1 MGYDISYHAI
11 GKDEI
16 SQWYFKPLK
25 LAQKGDFEAIAQI
38 AREAQADEFYV
49 EKYADGFRSALQY
62 GTQGIFNKTHG
73 FHLAVAQGYFREY
86 FYTRGT
92 AFSFLA
98 EQSSKFKSYI
108 SDWREVLPAEFLAEF
123 SGEIHNEIVENYCCG
138 AYLSAASVQKLL
150 RDYEADGEIKSAV
163 DEFYAQNLPVFLKA
177 LNLARELEV
186 GLLEATEVVEPN
198 PIDLN
203 RSESFSNLFN
213 CDPQGA
219 LIYAEIAAQQ
229 IGEAIG
235 CIKAVGGGTTDGEN
249 FTSRGEKRD
258 EKSSVSR
265 SANVKGGGSATEADG
280 GAMKVSSENSVPCSG
295 DTMEGDSENSTAE
308 DHKDATSA
316 GGEKSLF
323 GKIKGLFK

>member
-1 MGYDISYHAI
+1 MGYDVSYHAI

-38 AREAQADEFYV
+38 AREAGVDEFYA

-98 EQSSKFKSYI
+98 EQSFKFKPYI

-123 SGEIHNEIVENYCCG
+123 SGEIHNEIIENYYCG

-213 CDPQGA
+213 CDTQGA
-219 LIYAEIAAQQ
+219 LIYADIAAQQ
-229 IGEAIG
+229 IGEAMQRD
-235 CIKAVGGGTTDGEN
+235 KAVGGVRMVREN
-249 FTSRGEKRD
+249 FTSRG
-258 EKSSVSR
+258 
-265 SANVKGGGSATEADG
+265 ANATGGGSATEADG
-280 GAMKVSSENSVPCSG
+280 GSTVKASGENFVPCSG
-295 DTMEGDSENSTAE
+295 DTIEGGGENSAAE
-308 DHKDATSA
+308 DHKDETST

>member
-38 AREAQADEFYV
+38 AREAGMDEFYV

-73 FHLAVAQGYFREY
+73 FHIAVAQGYFREY

-163 DEFYAQNLPVFLKA
+163 DGFYAQNLPVFLKA

-213 CDPQGA
+213 CDTQGA
-219 LIYAEIAAQQ
+219 LIYADIAAQQ
-229 IGEAIG
+229 IGEAMQRD
-235 CIKAVGGGTTDGEN
+235 KAGGGDTTGGEN
-249 FTSRGEKRD
+249 FALRG
-258 EKSSVSR
+258 
-265 SANVKGGGSATEADG
+265 ANATGGGSVMKADG
-280 GAMKVSSENSVPCSG
+280 GAMKASSENSVPCSG
-295 DTMEGDSENSTAE
+295 DGMEGGSENSAAE

-323 GKIKGLFK
+323 DKIKGLFK

>member
-25 LAQKGDFEAIAQI
+25 LAQKGDFEAIAKI
-38 AREAQADEFYV
+38 AREAGMDEFYA

-73 FHLAVAQGYFREY
+73 FHIAVTQGYFREY

-98 EQSSKFKSYI
+98 AQSFKFKPYI
-108 SDWREVLPAEFLAEF
+108 SDWREVLPKEFLAEF

-138 AYLSAASVQKLL
+138 AYLGADNVQKLL
-150 RDYEADGEIKSAV
+150 RDYEADGKIKEAI

-177 LNLARELEV
+177 LNSAAELGV

-213 CDPQGA
+213 CDTQGA

-229 IGEAIG
+229 IGEAIERD
-235 CIKAVGGGTTDGEN
+235 KTGGGDTTGGEN
-249 FTSRGEKRD
+249 FALRGANATSD
-258 EKSSVSR
+258 
-265 SANVKGGGSATEADG
+265 GSAAEADG
-280 GAMKVSSENSVPCSG
+280 GAMKESGEHSVPCSG
-295 DTMEGDSENSTAE
+295 DTIEGGSENSAAE
-308 DHKDATSA
+308 DHEDETCA

-323 GKIKGLFK
+323 GKLKGLFK

>member
-16 SQWYFKPLK
+16 SQWYFEPLK
-25 LAQKGDFEAIAQI
+25 LAQKGDFEAIAKI
-38 AREAQADEFYV
+38 AREAGIDEFYA

-62 GTQGIFNKTHG
+62 GTQRIFNKTHG

-98 EQSSKFKSYI
+98 AQSSKFKPYT

-138 AYLSAASVQKLL
+138 AYLNAAGVQNLL
-150 RDYEADGEIKSAV
+150 RDYEAGGEVKSAV

-213 CDPQGA
+213 CDTQGA

-229 IGEAIG
+229 IGEAIQRD
-235 CIKAVGGGTTDGEN
+235 KAVGGGTTGGGN
-249 FTSRGEKRD
+249 SASRGID
-258 EKSSVSR
+258 VT
-265 SANVKGGGSATEADG
+265 GGGSVMETDG
-280 GAMKVSSENSVPCSG
+280 GAMKESGEHSVPCSG
-295 DTMEGDSENSTAE
+295 DTIEGGSENSATE
-308 DHKDATSA
+308 DHEDETSA

>member
-1 MGYDISYHAI
+1 VGYDISYHAI

-16 SQWYFKPLK
+16 SQWYFEPLK
-25 LAQKGDFEAIAQI
+25 LAQKGDFEAIAKI
-38 AREAQADEFYV
+38 AREAGMDEFYA

-62 GTQGIFNKTHG
+62 GTQRIFNKTHG
-73 FHLAVAQGYFREY
+73 FHIAVAQGYFREY

-98 EQSSKFKSYI
+98 EQSFKFKTYI

-123 SGEIHNEIVENYCCG
+123 SGQIHNEIIENYCCG

-150 RDYEADGEIKSAV
+150 RDYEAGGEIKEAI

-213 CDPQGA
+213 CDTQGA

-229 IGEAIG
+229 IGEAIERS
-235 CIKAVGGGTTDGEN
+235 KAGGGVRMVREN
-249 FTSRGEKRD
+249 FTL
-258 EKSSVSR
+258 R
-265 SANVKGGGSATEADG
+265 SANATGGGSAMEADSGAIKAG
-280 GAMKVSSENSVPCSG
+280 GENSAPYSG
-295 DTMEGDSENSTAE
+295 DTIEDSNGNFAAE
-308 DHKDATSA
+308 DHEDETSTR
-316 GGEKSLF
+316 GEKSLF

>member
-16 SQWYFKPLK
+16 SQWYFEPLK
-25 LAQKGDFEAIAQI
+25 LAQKGDFESIAQI
-38 AREAQADEFYV
+38 AREAGMDEFYA
-49 EKYADGFRSALQY
+49 EKYTDGFRSALQY
-62 GTQGIFNKTHG
+62 GTGGIFNKTHG
-73 FHLAVAQGYFREY
+73 FHIAVAQGYFREY

-98 EQSSKFKSYI
+98 EQSSKFKTYI

-138 AYLSAASVQKLL
+138 AYLSTASVQKLL
-150 RDYEADGEIKSAV
+150 RDYEAGGEVKSAV

-213 CDPQGA
+213 CDQQGA

-229 IGEAIG
+229 IGEAIERDKVG
-235 CIKAVGGGTTDGEN
+235 GGGTTGGKN
-249 FTSRGEKRD
+249 
-258 EKSSVSR
+258 
-265 SANVKGGGSATEADG
+265 SASHGVNATDSGSAMEADG
-280 GAMKVSSENSVPCSG
+280 GTIKASGENYIPCSG
-295 DTMEGDSENSTAE
+295 DTIEGGSENSAAE
-308 DHKDATSA
+308 DHKDETSA

>member
-16 SQWYFKPLK
+16 SQWYFEPLK
-25 LAQKGDFEAIAQI
+25 LAQKGDFESIAQI
-38 AREAQADEFYV
+38 AREAGMDEFYV

-62 GTQGIFNKTHG
+62 GRQGIFNKTHG
-73 FHLAVAQGYFREY
+73 FHIAVAQGYFREY

-98 EQSSKFKSYI
+98 EQSSKFKPYI

-138 AYLSAASVQKLL
+138 AYLGADNVQKLL
-150 RDYEADGEIKSAV
+150 RDYEADGDVKSAV

-177 LNLARELEV
+177 LNLARELGV

-203 RSESFSNLFN
+203 KSESFSNLFN
-213 CDPQGA
+213 CDTQGA

-229 IGEAIG
+229 IGEAIERD
-235 CIKAVGGGTTDGEN
+235 KAGGSGTAGGEN
-249 FTSRGEKRD
+249 SASRGANATG
-258 EKSSVSR
+258 SGSVM
-265 SANVKGGGSATEADG
+265 EADG
-280 GAMKVSSENSVPCSG
+280 GTMKASGENSVQRSG
-295 DTMEGDSENSTAE
+295 DTIEDGGKNSAAE
-308 DHKDATSA
+308 DHEDATSA
-316 GGEKSLF
+316 GREKSLF
-323 GKIKGLFK
+323 SKIKGLFR

>member
-38 AREAQADEFYV
+38 AREAGVDEFYA

-73 FHLAVAQGYFREY
+73 FHIAVAQGYFREY

-98 EQSSKFKSYI
+98 EQSSKFKTYI
-108 SDWREVLPAEFLAEF
+108 SDWHEVLPAEFLAEF
-123 SGEIHNEIVENYCCG
+123 SGEIHNEIIENYCCG
-138 AYLSAASVQKLL
+138 AYLGAAGVQNLL
-150 RDYEADGEIKSAV
+150 RDYEAGGEVKSAV

-203 RSESFSNLFN
+203 SSKSFSNLFN
-213 CDPQGA
+213 CDTQGA

-229 IGEAIG
+229 IGEAIERSN
-235 CIKAVGGGTTDGEN
+235 VGGGGTAGGEN
-249 FTSRGEKRD
+249 SAL
-258 EKSSVSR
+258 R
-265 SANVKGGGSATEADG
+265 SANATGGGSAMEADG
-280 GAMKVSSENSVPCSG
+280 GAIKAGGENSAPYSG
-295 DTMEGDSENSTAE
+295 DTIEDGGENSAAE
-308 DHKDATSA
+308 DHKDETSA
-316 GGEKSLF
+316 GGGKSFF
-323 GKIKGLFK
+323 GKIKRLFK

>member
-1 MGYDISYHAI
+1 MGYDVSYHAI

-16 SQWYFKPLK
+16 SQWYFKPLQ
-25 LAQKGDFEAIAQI
+25 LAQKGDFEAIAKI
-38 AREAQADEFYV
+38 AREAGMDEFYA

-62 GTQGIFNKTHG
+62 GTGGIFNKTHG

-98 EQSSKFKSYI
+98 EQSFKFKPYI
-108 SDWREVLPAEFLAEF
+108 SDWREVLPKEFLAEF
-123 SGEIHNEIVENYCCG
+123 SGEIHNEIIENYCCG
-138 AYLSAASVQKLL
+138 AYLGADNVQKLL
-150 RDYEADGEIKSAV
+150 RDYEAGGEVKSAV

-203 RSESFSNLFN
+203 KSESFSNLFN
-213 CDPQGA
+213 CDTQGA

-229 IGEAIG
+229 IGEAIERS
-235 CIKAVGGGTTDGEN
+235 KAGGGGTTG
-249 FTSRGEKRD
+249 GEKRD
-258 EKSSVSR
+258 GKSSISR
-265 SANVKGGGSATEADG
+265 DVGATSG
-280 GAMKVSSENSVPCSG
+280 GATKANESENSIPCNG
-295 DTMEGDSENSTAE
+295 DAMEGGSENSAAE

-316 GGEKSLF
+316 GVEKSLF
-323 GKIKGLFK
+323 GKLKGLFK

>member
-25 LAQKGDFEAIAQI
+25 LAQKGDFEAIAKI
-38 AREAQADEFYV
+38 AREARMDEFYV

-73 FHLAVAQGYFREY
+73 FHIAVAQGYFREY

-163 DEFYAQNLPVFLKA
+163 DGFYAQNLPVFLKA

-213 CDPQGA
+213 CDTQGA
-219 LIYAEIAAQQ
+219 LIYADIAAQQ
-229 IGEAIG
+229 IGEAMQRD
-235 CIKAVGGGTTDGEN
+235 KAGGGDTTGGEN
-249 FTSRGEKRD
+249 FALRG
-258 EKSSVSR
+258 
-265 SANVKGGGSATEADG
+265 ANATGGGSVMKADG
-280 GAMKVSSENSVPCSG
+280 GAMKASSENSVPCSG
-295 DTMEGDSENSTAE
+295 DGMEGGSENSAAE

-323 GKIKGLFK
+323 DKIKGLFK

>member
-25 LAQKGDFEAIAQI
+25 LAQKGDFEAIAKII
-38 AREAQADEFYV
+38 AREAGMDEFYA

-98 EQSSKFKSYI
+98 KQSSKFKPYI

-138 AYLSAASVQKLL
+138 AYLGADNVQKLL
-150 RDYEADGEIKSAV
+150 RDYEASGEVKSAV

-213 CDPQGA
+213 CDTQGA

-229 IGEAIG
+229 IGEAMQRD
-235 CIKAVGGGTTDGEN
+235 KAGGGVRMVREN
-249 FTSRGEKRD
+249 FTL
-258 EKSSVSR
+258 R
-265 SANVKGGGSATEADG
+265 SANATGGGSAMEADG
-280 GAMKVSSENSVPCSG
+280 GTIKASGENSVQCSG
-295 DTMEGDSENSTAE
+295 DTIEGGSENSAAE
-308 DHKDATSA
+308 DHEDAVSA
-316 GGEKSLF
+316 DGEKSLF

>member
-38 AREAQADEFYV
+38 AREAGMDEFYV
-49 EKYADGFRSALQY
+49 KKYADGFRSALQY

-73 FHLAVAQGYFREY
+73 FHIAVAQGYFREY
-86 FYTRGT
+86 FYARGT

-163 DEFYAQNLPVFLKA
+163 DGFYAQNLPVFLKA

-213 CDPQGA
+213 CDTQGA

-229 IGEAIG
+229 IGEAIERS
-235 CIKAVGGGTTDGEN
+235 KAGGGVRMVREN
-249 FTSRGEKRD
+249 FTLRGANATG
-258 EKSSVSR
+258 SGSVM
-265 SANVKGGGSATEADG
+265 EADG
-280 GAMKVSSENSVPCSG
+280 GTMKESGENSVQCSGDMIKGSSENSA
-295 DTMEGDSENSTAE
+295 AE
-308 DHKDATSA
+308 DHEDETSA

-323 GKIKGLFK
+323 DKIKGLFK

>member
-25 LAQKGDFEAIAQI
+25 LAQRGDFEAIAKI
-38 AREAQADEFYV
+38 AREAGMDEFYV

-62 GTQGIFNKTHG
+62 GTGGIFNKTHG

-98 EQSSKFKSYI
+98 AQSFKFKPYI

-123 SGEIHNEIVENYCCG
+123 SGEIHNEIIENYCCG
-138 AYLSAASVQKLL
+138 AYLGADGVQKLL
-150 RDYEADGEIKSAV
+150 RDYEAGGEVKSAV

-177 LNLARELEV
+177 LNSAAELEI

-213 CDPQGA
+213 CDTQGA

-229 IGEAIG
+229 IGEAIERD
-235 CIKAVGGGTTDGEN
+235 KAGGGGTTGSGN
-249 FTSRGEKRD
+249 SASRG
-258 EKSSVSR
+258 
-265 SANVKGGGSATEADG
+265 ANATGGGSAMEADG
-280 GAMKVSSENSVPCSG
+280 GAIKAGGENSVQCSG
-295 DTMEGDSENSTAE
+295 DTIEGGGENSAAE

-323 GKIKGLFK
+323 DKIKGLFK

>member
-25 LAQKGDFEAIAQI
+25 LAQRGDFEAIAQI
-38 AREAQADEFYV
+38 AREAGMDEFYV
-49 EKYADGFRSALQY
+49 EKYADGFHSALEY
-62 GTQGIFNKTHG
+62 GAEGIFNKTHG
-73 FHLAVAQGYFREY
+73 FHLAVVQGYFREY

-98 EQSSKFKSYI
+98 AQSFKFKPYI

-123 SGEIHNEIVENYCCG
+123 SGEIHNEIIENYCCG
-138 AYLSAASVQKLL
+138 AYLGAAGVQNLL
-150 RDYEADGEIKSAV
+150 RDYEADGEIKEAI
-163 DEFYAQNLPVFLKA
+163 DEFYAQNLPVFLNA
-177 LNLARELEV
+177 LNSAAELEV

-203 RSESFSNLFN
+203 RSKSFSNLFN
-213 CDPQGA
+213 CDTQGA

-229 IGEAIG
+229 IGEAIE
-235 CIKAVGGGTTDGEN
+235 CIKAVGGVRMVREN
-249 FTSRGEKRD
+249 FTLRGVD
-258 EKSSVSR
+258 VT
-265 SANVKGGGSATEADG
+265 GGSSAMETDG
-280 GAMKVSSENSVPCSG
+280 GAMKASGENSVPCSG
-295 DTMEGDSENSTAE
+295 DTIEGGSENSAAE
-308 DHKDATSA
+308 DHKDAASA
-316 GGEKSLF
+316 GGEKSFF

>member
-25 LAQKGDFEAIAQI
+25 LAQKRDFESIAQI
-38 AREAQADEFYV
+38 AREAGMDEFYA

-98 EQSSKFKSYI
+98 EQSSKFKPYI

-123 SGEIHNEIVENYCCG
+123 SGEIHNEIIENYCCG
-138 AYLSAASVQKLL
+138 AYLGADNVQKLL
-150 RDYEADGEIKSAV
+150 RDYEAGGEVKSAV

-203 RSESFSNLFN
+203 RSESFSNIFN

-229 IGEAIG
+229 IGEAIERS
-235 CIKAVGGGTTDGEN
+235 KAGGGGTTGGEN
-249 FTSRGEKRD
+249 SALRGANATG
-258 EKSSVSR
+258 SGSVM
-265 SANVKGGGSATEADG
+265 EADG
-280 GAMKVSSENSVPCSG
+280 GTMKESGEHSVPYSG
-295 DTMEGDSENSTAE
+295 DTIEDGGENSAAE
-308 DHKDATSA
+308 DHEDETSA

>member
-38 AREAQADEFYV
+38 AREAGMDEFYV

-62 GTQGIFNKTHG
+62 GTGGIFNKTHG

-98 EQSSKFKSYI
+98 AQSFKFKPYI

-123 SGEIHNEIVENYCCG
+123 SGEIHNEIIENYCCG
-138 AYLSAASVQKLL
+138 AYLDADNVQKLL

-177 LNLARELEV
+177 LNSAAELEI

-213 CDPQGA
+213 CDTQGA

-229 IGEAIG
+229 IGEAIERD
-235 CIKAVGGGTTDGEN
+235 KAGGGGTTGSGN
-249 FTSRGEKRD
+249 SASRG
-258 EKSSVSR
+258 
-265 SANVKGGGSATEADG
+265 ANATGGGSAMEADG
-280 GAMKVSSENSVPCSG
+280 GAIKAGGENSVQCSG
-295 DTMEGDSENSTAE
+295 DTIEGGGENSAAE

-323 GKIKGLFK
+323 DKIKGLFK

>member
-25 LAQKGDFEAIAQI
+25 LAQKGDFESIAQI
-38 AREAQADEFYV
+38 AREAGMDEFYV

-73 FHLAVAQGYFREY
+73 FHIAVAQGYFREY

-108 SDWREVLPAEFLAEF
+108 SDWREVLPAEF

-163 DEFYAQNLPVFLKA
+163 DGFYAQNLPVFLKA

-213 CDPQGA
+213 CDTQGA

-229 IGEAIG
+229 IGEAIERS
-235 CIKAVGGGTTDGEN
+235 KAGGSVRMVREN
-249 FTSRGEKRD
+249 FTLRGANATG
-258 EKSSVSR
+258 SGSVM
-265 SANVKGGGSATEADG
+265 EADG
-280 GAMKVSSENSVPCSG
+280 GTMKESGENSVQCSG
-295 DTMEGDSENSTAE
+295 ENSAAE
-308 DHKDATSA
+308 DHEDETSA

-323 GKIKGLFK
+323 GKIKGLFR

>member
-25 LAQKGDFEAIAQI
+25 LAQKGDFEAIAKI
-38 AREAQADEFYV
+38 AREAGVDEFYV

-98 EQSSKFKSYI
+98 EQSSKFKPYI
-108 SDWREVLPAEFLAEF
+108 SDWREVLPKEFLAEF

-138 AYLSAASVQKLL
+138 AYLGADGVQKLL
-150 RDYEADGEIKSAV
+150 RDYEADGEVKSAV

-213 CDPQGA
+213 CDTQGA

-229 IGEAIG
+229 IGEAIERD
-235 CIKAVGGGTTDGEN
+235 KA
-249 FTSRGEKRD
+249 
-258 EKSSVSR
+258 
-265 SANVKGGGSATEADG
+265 GGGSATGGENFALRGANATGSGSVMEADG
-280 GAMKVSSENSVPCSG
+280 GTVKASGENSIPCSG
-295 DTMEGDSENSTAE
+295 DMIEGGGENSAAE
-308 DHKDATSA
+308 DHEDETSA

>member
-25 LAQKGDFEAIAQI
+25 LAQGGDFESIAQI
-38 AREAQADEFYV
+38 AREAGMDEFYV

-98 EQSSKFKSYI
+98 EQSFKFKPYI

-123 SGEIHNEIVENYCCG
+123 SGEIHNEIIENYCCG
-138 AYLSAASVQKLL
+138 AYLGAAGVQNLL
-150 RDYEADGEIKSAV
+150 RDYEAGGEVKSAV

-203 RSESFSNLFN
+203 SSKSFSNLFN
-213 CDPQGA
+213 CDTQGA

-229 IGEAIG
+229 IGEAIERSNT
-235 CIKAVGGGTTDGEN
+235 GGGVRMVREN
-249 FTSRGEKRD
+249 FTSRGVD
-258 EKSSVSR
+258 VT
-265 SANVKGGGSATEADG
+265 GGGSVMEADG
-280 GAMKVSSENSVPCSG
+280 GAMKVSSGNSVPYSG
-295 DTMEGDSENSTAE
+295 DTIEGGSENSAAE
-308 DHKDATSA
+308 DHEDATSA

>member
-25 LAQKGDFEAIAQI
+25 LAQKGDFEAIAKI
-38 AREAQADEFYV
+38 AREAGMDEFYA

-62 GTQGIFNKTHG
+62 GTQRIFNKTHG
-73 FHLAVAQGYFREY
+73 FHIAVAQGYFREY

-98 EQSSKFKSYI
+98 EQSSKFRPYI

-123 SGEIHNEIVENYCCG
+123 SGEIHNEIIENYCCG
-138 AYLSAASVQKLL
+138 AYLSAASVQNLL
-150 RDYEADGEIKSAV
+150 RDYEAGGEVKYAV

-213 CDPQGA
+213 CDTQGA

-229 IGEAIG
+229 IGEAIERSN
-235 CIKAVGGGTTDGEN
+235 VGGGGTAGGEN
-249 FTSRGEKRD
+249 SAL
-258 EKSSVSR
+258 R
-265 SANVKGGGSATEADG
+265 SANATGGGSAMEADG
-280 GAMKVSSENSVPCSG
+280 GAIKAGGENSAPYSG
-295 DTMEGDSENSTAE
+295 DTIEDGGENSAAE
-308 DHKDATSA
+308 DHKDETSA
-316 GGEKSLF
+316 GGGKSLF
-323 GKIKGLFK
+323 DKIKGLFK

>member
-25 LAQKGDFEAIAQI
+25 LAQKGDFEAIAKI
-38 AREAQADEFYV
+38 AREAGMDEFYA

-73 FHLAVAQGYFREY
+73 FHIAVAQGYFREY

-98 EQSSKFKSYI
+98 EQSSKFKPYI

-138 AYLSAASVQKLL
+138 AYLSTASVQKLL
-150 RDYEADGEIKSAV
+150 RDYEAGGEVKSAV

-177 LNLARELEV
+177 LNSAAELGV

-213 CDPQGA
+213 CDTQGA

-229 IGEAIG
+229 IGEAIERDKVG
-235 CIKAVGGGTTDGEN
+235 GGGTTGSGN
-249 FTSRGEKRD
+249 SASRGVD
-258 EKSSVSR
+258 VT
-265 SANVKGGGSATEADG
+265 GGGSATEADG
-280 GAMKVSSENSVPCSG
+280 GAMKASGGNSVPCSG
-295 DTMEGDSENSTAE
+295 DTIEGGSENSAAE
-308 DHKDATSA
+308 DHKDATCV

-323 GKIKGLFK
+323 DKIKGLFK

>member
-25 LAQKGDFEAIAQI
+25 LAQRGDFEAIAQI
-38 AREAQADEFYV
+38 AREAEMDEFYA

-73 FHLAVAQGYFREY
+73 FHLAVVQGYFREY

-98 EQSSKFKSYI
+98 AQSFKFKTYI
-108 SDWREVLPAEFLAEF
+108 SDWREVLPKEFLAEF

-138 AYLSAASVQKLL
+138 AYLNVAGVQNLL
-150 RDYEADGEIKSAV
+150 RDYEAGGKIKEAI

-177 LNLARELEV
+177 LNSAAELGV

-203 RSESFSNLFN
+203 KSESFSNLFN

-219 LIYAEIAAQQ
+219 LIYADIAAQQ
-229 IGEAIG
+229 IGEAIERS
-235 CIKAVGGGTTDGEN
+235 KAGGGGTTGGEN
-249 FTSRGEKRD
+249 SALRG
-258 EKSSVSR
+258 
-265 SANVKGGGSATEADG
+265 ANATGSESTMEADG
-280 GAMKVSSENSVPCSG
+280 GTMKASGENSVQCSG
-295 DTMEGDSENSTAE
+295 DTIEGSGENSAAE
-308 DHKDATSA
+308 DHEDETSA
-316 GGEKSLF
+316 GSEKSLF

>member
-25 LAQKGDFEAIAQI
+25 LAQRGDFEAIAKI
-38 AREAQADEFYV
+38 AREAGMDEFYV

-62 GTQGIFNKTHG
+62 GTGGIFNKTHG

-98 EQSSKFKSYI
+98 AQSFKFKPYI

-123 SGEIHNEIVENYCCG
+123 SGEIHNEIIENYCCG
-138 AYLSAASVQKLL
+138 AYLGADGVQKLL
-150 RDYEADGEIKSAV
+150 RDYEAGGEVKSAV

-177 LNLARELEV
+177 LNSAAELEI

-213 CDPQGA
+213 CDTQGA

-229 IGEAIG
+229 IGEAIERD
-235 CIKAVGGGTTDGEN
+235 KAGGGGTTGSGN
-249 FTSRGEKRD
+249 SASRG
-258 EKSSVSR
+258 
-265 SANVKGGGSATEADG
+265 ANATGGGSAMEADG
-280 GAMKVSSENSVPCSG
+280 GAIKAGGENSVQCSG
-295 DTMEGDSENSTAE
+295 DTIEGGGGNSAAE

-323 GKIKGLFK
+323 DKIKGLFK